1 MKNIYLNAGTISEV
15 FNGLENSFS
24 GILNSTDNEFKLD
37 LNTDLIK
44 GQIQGITFINGIT
57 AVQVEMTF
65 FDDVM
70 LSMES
75 MGTSSIVFAYC
86 DGDRFKHSFGSTG
99 QKISLRKHHSA
110 VINSN
115 RSINTVLHFHK
126 NTTVQFSLIK
136 VETVNMGQAVNDSLL
151 FNLKKTFLNK
161 QPNYY
166 YEGLQNMKITE
177 KFKAFKTIT
186 APGMVGHIL
195 KKDCIQ
201 SILEIEINDNTA
213 ALKKLSGS
221 INRSALNQ
229 IDEIKKMYSFI
240 KPSTIGAV
248 YQKIMQP
255 KNKIL
260 IKSFSEEN

>member
-1 MKNIYLNAGTISEV
+1 MKNIYLNAGTISDV

-24 GILNSTDNEFKLD
+24 AILNSNYNEFKLN
-37 LNTDLIK
+37 LNTNLTK

-75 MGTSSIVFAYC
+75 LGTSSIVFAYC
-86 DGDRFKHSFGSTG
+86 NGDRFKHSFGSTG
-99 QKISLRKHHSA
+99 QKISIRKHHSA

-115 RSINTVLHFHK
+115 RSINTVLHFYK

-136 VETVNMGQAVNDSLL
+136 VETGNIEKAVNDSLL
-151 FNLKKTFLNK
+151 LNLKKTFLNK
-161 QPNYY
+161 QPNNC
-166 YEGLQNMKITE
+166 YEGLQNIKIAE
-177 KFKAFKTIT
+177 KLKHFKTIT
-186 APGMVGHIL
+186 EPGMVGHIL

-201 SILEIEINDNTA
+201 SILEMEINDNTA
-213 ALKKLSGS
+213 ALQKLSVS
-221 INRSALNQ
+221 INRSAVKQ
-229 IDEIKKMYSFI
+229 INELKKMYNFI
-240 KPSTIGAV
+240 KPYTIGSV
-248 YQKIMQP
+248 YQKVMHS

-260 IKSFSEEN
+260 IKSFLEEN

>member
-15 FNGLENSFS
+15 FNGLENSFN

-37 LNTDLIK
+37 LNTDLLK

-57 AVQVEMTF
+57 TVQVEMTF
-65 FDDVM
+65 FDDVI

-75 MGTSSIVFAYC
+75 SGTSSIVFAYC
-86 DGDRFKHSFGSTG
+86 DGDRFNHSFGSTG
-99 QKISLRKHHSA
+99 QLMNLRKHHST
-110 VINSN
+110 VLNSN

-126 NTTVQFSLIK
+126 NTTVEFSLVK
-136 VETVNMGQAVNDSLL
+136 VETTRLDKSFHNSLL
-151 FNLKKTFLNK
+151 YNLKKTFLNK

-166 YEGLQNMKITE
+166 YEGLQNMKITD

-213 ALKKLSGS
+213 ALQKLYSS
-221 INRSALNQ
+221 INRSALSQMN
-229 IDEIKKMYSFI
+229 DIKKMYNSI
-240 KPSTIGAV
+240 KSYTIGAV
-248 YQKIMQP
+248 HQKIMP
-255 KNKIL
+255 SKNKIL

>member
-1 MKNIYLNAGTISEV
+1 MKNIYLNAGTISDV

-24 GILNSTDNEFKLD
+24 TILNSTDNDFNLN

-44 GQIQGITFINGIT
+44 GQIQGTTFINGIT
-57 AVQVEMTF
+57 AVQVEMIF

-75 MGTSSIVFAYC
+75 LGISSILFAYC
-86 DGDRFKHSFGSTG
+86 DGDRFKYSFGSSG
-99 QKISLRKHHSA
+99 QQISIRKHHSA

-136 VETVNMGQAVNDSLL
+136 VEIGNIGKAVNDPLL

-161 QPNYY
+161 QPNYC
-166 YEGLQNMKITE
+166 YERLQNIKIAE
-177 KFKAFKTIT
+177 KLKLFKTIK

-201 SILEIEINDNTA
+201 SILEMEINNNTTA
-213 ALKKLSGS
+213 FQKLSIS
-221 INRSALNQ
+221 INRSTLNQ
-229 IDEIKKMYSFI
+229 INEIKKMCNFI
-240 KPSTIGAV
+240 KLYTSGSIF
-248 YQKIMQP
+248 QKLLHS
-255 KNKIL
+255 KDKIL
-260 IKSFSEEN
+260 IKSFLEEN